1 MKIDKTSF
9 SKVQN
14 DKWNDIA
21 SDAQEMAEHIGENA
35 DKLEH
40 QREHFEMLSHDIYDL
55 IKIFGSSEVICIE
68 CRNKQ
73 Y

>member
-40 QREHFEMLSHDIYDL
+40 QRERFEMLSHDIYDL